1 MTKIKFIAFLL
12 FTALISSCSS
22 DENTDENTNGNGNG
36 GGTDNPAVET
46 SFNLTYDNQVKKVK
60 SWEANKQ
67 GDFIEVL
74 GTSEDGIA
82 IDFKFNVY
90 GNLYEASTLPTKAG
104 NNLPVLQA
112 SENFTSNTFTFTL
125 ENINT
130 TNKTIQ
136 VKFSG
141 KVYEDAYYYESDFVV
156 VSGSFKVQYKEVTPE
171 LEGQGTFAKI
181 DGKDWH
187 GIVMSGSIEDLESKI
202 LYAENDTEYTFE
214 IVYPNSGA
222 KTGTYTFTTT
232 SANRISFQKYDI
244 TTHEYIDYEVSGTVS
259 YTTLTNSVVAGTFS
273 LTATHPETKAKIVII
288 AGTFKEK
295 PPLF

>member
-1 MTKIKFIAFLL
+1 MTRIKFIAFLL

-22 DENTDENTNGNGNG
+22 DENTDDNTNGNGNE
-36 GGTDNPAVET
+36 NPSVET

-74 GTSEDGIA
+74 GTTEDGVA

-90 GNLYEASTLPTKAG
+90 GNLYEASTVPTKAG
-104 NNLPVLQA
+104 SNVPALQA
-112 SENFTSNTFTFTL
+112 SENFTANTFTFTL

-130 TNKTIQ
+130 TNKTVQ

-141 KVYEDAYYYESDFVV
+141 KVYEDAYDSESDFVV
-156 VSGSFKVQYKEVTPE
+156 VSGSFKVQYKDITPE
-171 LEGQGTFAKI
+171 IEGQGTFAKL

-187 GIVMSGSIEDLESKI
+187 GIVMSGSIENLESKI
-202 LYAENDTEYTFE
+202 LYAENDGEYTFE

-222 KTGTYTFTTT
+222 KTGTFTFTTT
-232 SANRISFQKYDI
+232 SANRISFQKYDVA
-244 TTHEYIDYEVSGTVS
+244 THDYIDYEVSGTVT
-259 YTTLTNSVVAGTFS
+259 YTTLTSSVVAGTFS
-273 LTATHPETKAKIVII
+273 LTATHPETKAKIVIT

-295 PPLF
+295 APLF